1 MARARKRSAASASAT
16 LSGVLKQIE
25 SGWPPGL
32 TVLTGDDLYHM
43 DRAQHA
49 LLDHL
54 VPPQSSDFGL
64 TVYGEER
71 VEVATVI
78 AASRS
83 AGMFADRRVVLVR
96 EGASLNGEAETLVA
110 FAKQPPAASHLI
122 VRAPQLDRRRKLHQV
137 LAGAGCLLEFPA
149 VDPREAS
156 RLGPQVTQLA
166 REKGLQID
174 PTAAAMLAEVCS
186 GDFYRIDT
194 ELDKIQAWS
203 GGDGK
208 PVTPQALREVA
219 SGSAALSGWEVASA
233 LTRADRPAALGALQR
248 LLDSGDEPLRMLGGM
263 AYRARSIVQARAMM
277 ERGVP
282 AARAVAAARIWGE
295 SPPDVAAGIS
305 RYTLNEVLSFPAL
318 LLEADRTLKSR
329 SLAPR
334 AVLGNLLVRMI
345 PEGRTPKPRRA
356 P

>member
-1 MARARKRSAASASAT
+1 MARARKRSAASSAAT
-16 LSGVLKQIE
+16 LSGVLRQIE

-32 TVLTGDDLYHM
+32 TVLTGEDLYHL

-49 LLDHL
+49 LIDHL
-54 VPPQSSDFGL
+54 VPPESSEFGL

-71 VEVATVI
+71 VDVATVV

-83 AGMFADRRVVLVR
+83 VGMFADRRVVLVR
-96 EGASLNGEAETLVA
+96 NGASLSGEADTLVT

-122 VRAPQLDRRRKLHQV
+122 VRAEKLDRRRKLHQA

-149 VDPREAS
+149 IDPREAS
-156 RLGPQVTQLA
+156 RLAPQVTTLA
-166 REKGLQID
+166 GEKGLQID
-174 PTAAAMLAEVCS
+174 RTAAALLAEVCT

-194 ELDKIQAWS
+194 ELEKMRAWS

-208 PVTPQALREVA
+208 PITPAVLREVA
-219 SGSAALSGWEVASA
+219 CGSAALSGWEVASA
-233 LTRADRPAALGALQR
+233 LTRADRAAALGALQR
-248 LLDSGDEPLRMLGGM
+248 LLDAGDEPLRVLGGL

-282 AARAVAAARIWGE
+282 ATRAVAAARIWGE
-295 SPPDVAAGIS
+295 SPADVAAGIS
-305 RYTLNEVLSFPAL
+305 RYTLKQVLGFAAS

-329 SLAPR
+329 GLAPR
-334 AVLGNLLVRMI
+334 AVLGELLERMI
-345 PEGRTPKPRRA
+345 PDDRTAK
-356 P
+356 